1 MAWRDTP
8 VYIAAQLVGAF
19 AGVAAAHT
27 MFELPLFVAS
37 RHARAGSAQ
46 AFSEFVATFGL
57 LAVIWGCARA
67 RASAVPFAV
76 AAYIMAAYW
85 FTASTSFANPRRHAR
100 ALGDR
105 HLRGDPAVGRAGVHR
120 GADPRRGG
128 RDGVVPVAPPMTT
141 QRVLILCTH
150 NSARS
155 QMAEGLL
162 RSMAGDRF
170 DVASAGTEATRV
182 HPLAIRAMADLGVDL
197 NGHTSKT
204 VDRFLGEPW
213 DYVITVCDSANEKCP
228 IFPGRTTRLH
238 WSFLDPSQ
246 ATGSDDERLAVFR
259 KIRDQIA
266 GRLREWVAGQGD
278 R

>member
-1 MAWRDTP
+1 MK
-8 VYIAAQLVGAF
+8 
-19 AGVAAAHT
+19 
-27 MFELPLFVAS
+27 
-37 RHARAGSAQ
+37 
-46 AFSEFVATFGL
+46 
-57 LAVIWGCARA
+57 
-67 RASAVPFAV
+67 
-76 AAYIMAAYW
+76 
-85 FTASTSFANPRRHAR
+85 
-100 ALGDR
+100 
-105 HLRGDPAVGRAGVHR
+105 
-120 GADPRRGG
+120 
-128 RDGVVPVAPPMTT
+128 

-182 HPLAIRAMADLGVDL
+182 HPLAIRAMADLSVDL
-197 NGHTSKT
+197 NSHTSKT

-213 DYVITVCDSANEKCP
+213 DYVITVCADANEKCP

-238 WSFLDPSQ
+238 WSFPDPSQ
-246 ATGSDDERLAVFR
+246 ATGSDDERLDVFR

-278 R
+278 RQ